1 MAKDVVIP
9 KEMEGTYKQLHFAPA
24 VRDGDRL
31 FCSGQIGTGPDGRPL
46 EDPEAQFVQAF
57 ENVKTVLEA
66 AGGTLGNVIDITTYH
81 VGFREHIAKFAK
93 VKDRYIP
100 EPYPAWTA
108 IGVSELA
115 FGGLVEIQVVA
126 SLRS

>member
-9 KEMEGTYKQLHFAPA
+9 KQMEETYKQFHFAPA

-31 FCSGQIGTGPDGRPL
+31 FCSGQIGSGSDGAPL
-46 EDPEAQFVQAF
+46 EDPEAQFAQAF

-66 AGGTLGNVIDITTYH
+66 AGAKLDDVVDITTYH
-81 VGFREHIAKFAK
+81 VGFGEHIAKFMA

-100 EPYPAWTA
+100 EPYPTWTA

-115 FGGLVEIQVVA
+115 FGALVEIQIVA
-126 SLRS
+126 SLSS